1 MAAEEL
7 MLWYLGFAIA
17 GAVVVVVAVLLLAII
32 FQCRRIVRLAGTA
45 VVVVREI
52 DHNTRPIWSL
62 NATNKV
68 AGGLLDGAK
77 AINKNAGLIVD
88 ALTKGSQDKVA

>member
-1 MAAEEL
+1 MAAEEQ
-7 MLWYLGFAIA
+7 MLWYVGFAIA

-52 DHNTRPIWSL
+52 DRNTRPIWLL
-62 NATNKV
+62 NATNRI
-68 AGGLLDGAK
+68 AGELLGGAK
-77 AINKNAGLIVD
+77 AINKNMGLIVD
-88 ALTKGSQDKVA
+88 ALTKGSQAKVA